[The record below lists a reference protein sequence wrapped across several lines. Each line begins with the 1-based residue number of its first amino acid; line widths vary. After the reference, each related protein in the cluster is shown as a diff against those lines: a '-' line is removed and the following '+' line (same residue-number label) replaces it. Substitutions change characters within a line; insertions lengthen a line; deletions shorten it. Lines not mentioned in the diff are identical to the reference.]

1 MTPQMRIRSSLHRTA
16 RSLVLLAAKA
26 TAVLLLSA
34 APWQARAETGEKL
47 PWEADYA
54 SALAKAKTEKRPLFV
69 MLTATWC
76 GPCKALESKTLTD
89 PAIRSGL
96 KEFVWVQAYED
107 KALDKKFDSGGY
119 PTLVFLDVDKE
130 QVVARS
136 TGYEPANSF
145 LTHVIEA
152 RKGAGLP
159 LTDEMKKISALAF
172 EPDGKKVE
180 ALTKSGDL
188 DGLAKYLAPIE
199 QDQMRSQ
206 NYVLVKVHAPEGI
219 GRTEVAG
226 MIGSRE
232 LNLSEGWLAIGGV
245 RLENPEEELKIM
257 APGCKVVSERL
268 RFEDGKAVIAR
279 EIQLE
284 GLATQDAAS
293 FSGRVLLPDGKPA
306 ANAIVRIVDSTK
318 TKTDGEGRFHLEGI
332 SPGDFLVRGES
343 PGGEFHQ
350 ELTFAAGK
358 ELNKDLPLTAV
369 TTVGIRWAVQTT
381 EGSRKLVGDGVRTGE
396 AYFSLEHS
404 RFVLERGAQ
413 SRMTWGSDFM
423 LMDWNGGEHTRE
435 FTDPSIAKEAD
446 AAEPGTPIFWLYD
459 ATDRATGLHREAA
472 RFEDLTEIA
481 ATTPSDGT
489 RYFQFLRG
497 NPVRKGDVFT
507 IWCVR
512 RDCYAKMEITDVTVV
527 PK

>member
-1 MTPQMRIRSSLHRTA
+1 MKIGSSLHHTT
-16 RSLVLLAAKA
+16 RSLVLLAAK
-26 TAVLLLSA
+26 TTTVLLLLA

-47 PWEADYA
+47 PWETDYA
-54 SALAKAKTEKRPLFV
+54 TALAKAKTEKRPLFL

-76 GPCKALESKTLTD
+76 GPCKSLESKTLTD

-96 KEFVWVQAYED
+96 KEFVWVQAFED
-107 KALDKKFDSGGY
+107 KALDKKFEIGGY
-119 PTLVFLDVDKE
+119 PTLVFLDVVKD

-136 TGYEPANSF
+136 MGYEAANSF
-145 LTHVIEA
+145 LTHVIKA
-152 RKGAGLP
+152 RKGVGLP

-172 EPDGKKVE
+172 KPDGKKVE

-188 DGLAKYLAPIE
+188 DGLAKYLAPIG

-219 GRTEVAG
+219 GRNEVVG

-232 LNLSEGWLAIGGV
+232 LTLSEGWLAIGGEP
-245 RLENPEEELKIM
+245 LDSPEQELKII
-257 APGCKVVSERL
+257 APGCKVVSERF
-268 RFEDGKAVIAR
+268 RFEDGMAVVAR

-284 GLATQDAAS
+284 RLAKQDAAS

-306 ANAIVRIVDSTK
+306 ANAIVRIVDWTAA
-318 TKTDGEGRFHLEGI
+318 KTDHEGRFYLEGI

-350 ELTFAAGK
+350 ELTFTAGK

-369 TTVGIRWAVQTT
+369 TTVGIRWAMQTT
-381 EGSRKLVGDGVRTGE
+381 EGSRKLVGEGVRTGD
-396 AYFSLEHS
+396 AYFSVEHS

-413 SRMTWGSDFM
+413 SRVYRGSDFM
-423 LMDWNGGEHTRE
+423 LMDWNSRE
-435 FTDPSIAKEAD
+435 SVRKFVDPSIAKDAD

-459 ATDRATGLHREAA
+459 ATDRATGMHREAA
-472 RFEDLTEIA
+472 RFEDITEIP
-481 ATTPSDGT
+481 ATMPSDGT

-507 IWCVR
+507 VWCVR

>member
-1 MTPQMRIRSSLHRTA
+1 MKIGSPLHRTA

-26 TAVLLLSA
+26 TAVLLLTA
-34 APWQARAETGEKL
+34 APWHARAETEEKL
-47 PWEADYA
+47 PWEKDYA
-54 SALAKAKTEKRPLFV
+54 TALAKAKTEKRPLFL

-76 GPCKALESKTLTD
+76 GPCKALESKTLTA
-89 PAIRSGL
+89 PAVRSGL

-107 KALDKKFDSGGY
+107 KALDEKFQCKGY
-119 PTLVFLDVDKE
+119 PTLAFYDVEKD

-136 TGYEPANSF
+136 TGYESANSF

-172 EPDGKKVE
+172 EPDEKKME

-188 DGLAKYLAPIE
+188 DGLAKYLAPIG

-219 GRTEVAG
+219 GRNEVVG

-245 RLENPEEELKIM
+245 RLENPEEELKII
-257 APGCKVVSERL
+257 APGCKAVSERF

-284 GLATQDAAS
+284 RLAKQDAAS

-306 ANAIVRIVDSTK
+306 ANAIVRIVDWTAA
-318 TKTDGEGRFHLEGI
+318 KTDGEGHFHLEGI

-350 ELTFAAGK
+350 ELSFTAGK
-358 ELNKDLPLTAV
+358 ELKKDLPLTAV

-396 AYFSLEHS
+396 AYFSVEHS

-413 SRMTWGSDFM
+413 SRIFWGSDFM
-423 LMDWNGGEHTRE
+423 LDDWNGGERYRK
-435 FTDPSIAKEAD
+435 FVDPSIAKEAD
-446 AAEPGTPIFWLYD
+446 AAEPGTPIFSLYD
-459 ATDRATGLHREAA
+459 ATKRATGLHREAA

-507 IWCVR
+507 VWCVR